1 MTPELGRRIVFT
13 LGALLIYR
21 LGTYIPLPGISPEI
35 WEQIFKS
42 QAGSILGMVNAMS
55 GGGIHR
61 LAIFALGLIPF
72 LSAAI
77 VLQVLTIALPWLRAL
92 RKQGERGRRTVDTWT
107 LLLTLLFSV
116 LQAFGVAFGLEGVSN
131 LVAEPGWLFR
141 TSTVLTL
148 TGGVMVLVWLAGQIS
163 ARGIGNGVTL
173 IFFAGIVAE
182 LPSTIATT
190 LELGRQGVLSNG
202 MILALL
208 AFAVALTAL
217 VVVAERA
224 RRRVLILYPKRQVG
238 NRTLEMLEGQS
249 SHLPL
254 KLNSA
259 GIMPTVFAGWI
270 LSLPLAIA
278 SDWWSGQLG
287 RPLFLVVYAILII
300 GCTFFYT
307 AFLVDPDEVAE
318 MLKRQ
323 GGFIPGIP
331 PGESTAEHI
340 DYVIT
345 RTTMIGAIYLA
356 LVFLVPEVLAASV
369 RVPFYFGGASLL
381 TVVCAILDLEDHVRA
396 FAAIKSGARPQ

>member
-1 MTPELGRRIVFT
+1 MTPELGRRILFT
-13 LGALLIYR
+13 LGALFIFR
-21 LGTYIPLPGISPEI
+21 LGTYIPLPGISPEL
-35 WEQIFKS
+35 WQQIFKS
-42 QAGSILGMVNAMS
+42 QAGGILGVFNTFS

-61 LAIFALGLIPF
+61 LAIFALGLMPY

-77 VLQVLTIALPWLRAL
+77 LLQVFTIVLPWLRAL

-107 LLLTLLFSV
+107 LSLTLLFSV

-148 TGGVMVLVWLAGQIS
+148 TGGVMVIVWLAGQIT

-173 IFFAGIVAE
+173 ILFAGIVSE
-182 LPSTIATT
+182 LPSTIGDT

-217 VVVAERA
+217 IVVAERA
-224 RRRVLILYPKRQVG
+224 RRRVLVHTQAGEVS
-238 NRTLEMLEGQS
+238 NRW
-249 SHLPL
+249 HLSF

-270 LSLPLAIA
+270 LALPMAIA
-278 SDWWSGQLG
+278 PSWWSGQLG
-287 RPLFLVVYAILII
+287 RPLFLIVYATLII
-300 GCTFFYT
+300 GFTFLYT

-318 MLKRQ
+318 TLRRR
-323 GGFIPGIP
+323 GGFVPGLS
-331 PGESTAEHI
+331 PGEFTAEHI
-340 DYVIT
+340 DHVIT
-345 RTTMIGAIYLA
+345 RTTVIGAGYLT
-356 LVFLVPEVLAASV
+356 LVFLVPEILAASV
-369 RVPFYFGGASLL
+369 PVPFYFGGASLL
-381 TVVCAILDLEDHVRA
+381 VVVCAILDMEDHVRA
-396 FAAIKSGARPQ
+396 FASIKPGVRPQ